1 MGEAEVFSGDTFGSC
16 VFCVNQLQKE
26 SADDAIQEL
35 AEEVRD
41 KIRFVNRKVDKT
53 FY

>member
-1 MGEAEVFSGDTFGSC
+1 M
-16 VFCVNQLQKE
+16 NQLQKE
-26 SADDAIQEL
+26 AADEAIQDL
-35 AEEVRD
+35 AEEIKG